1 MSDVLFA
8 DDELTIREAV
18 AYALRVEG
26 VKVRTYETGTG
37 ALDAARDRSFDL
49 VILDVM
55 LPDISGLEVCRRLRT
70 SSGVPVLLLT
80 ARDTEADL
88 VLGFEAGADDY
99 IKKPFSMT
107 ELVIRV
113 RAMLR
118 RQELDRSI
126 GQRIVSVGDLSI
138 DLARH
143 EVRVNGE
150 HVRLTPTEV
159 RLLTLLASDDRAYS
173 RREILEHVWET
184 MFVPDERSCDVHVA
198 NLRRKIEDDP
208 AHPKR
213 VLTVRGVGYRLGGE
227 DFFTEPVATVLR
239 LLVSVGHMVTAQAIP
254 EAAPAQHHERP
265 ILIFFT
271 SDTNGRC
278 RRAQGFL
285 AQVLQR
291 RHNHETFSLRF
302 VDQDDRPDLIDRFKV
317 EKTPTLM
324 VVSDKVVRGKLVEP
338 RGCEEIQAF
347 LAPWLH

>member
-37 ALDAARDRSFDL
+37 ALDAARDRAFDL

-213 VLTVRGVGYRLGGE
+213 VLTVRGVGYRLGG
-227 DFFTEPVATVLR
+227 
-239 LLVSVGHMVTAQAIP
+239 Q
-254 EAAPAQHHERP
+254 
-265 ILIFFT
+265 
-271 SDTNGRC
+271 
-278 RRAQGFL
+278 
-285 AQVLQR
+285 
-291 RHNHETFSLRF
+291 
-302 VDQDDRPDLIDRFKV
+302 
-317 EKTPTLM
+317 
-324 VVSDKVVRGKLVEP
+324 
-338 RGCEEIQAF
+338 
-347 LAPWLH
+347 

>member
-1 MSDVLFA
+1 MSHILFA

-26 VKVRTYETGTG
+26 VKVKTYDTGGG
-37 ALDAARDRSFDL
+37 ALDAARDRPFDL

-55 LPDISGLEVCRRLRT
+55 LPDISGLEVCRRLR
-70 SSGVPVLLLT
+70 SSSSVPVMLLT

-113 RAMLR
+113 RAILR
-118 RQELDRSI
+118 RQELDRSN

-143 EVRVNGE
+143 EVRVNGD

-159 RLLTLLASDDRAYS
+159 RLLTLLATEDRAYS

-184 MFVPDERSCDVHVA
+184 VFVPDERSCDVHVA

-208 AHPKR
+208 ARPKR
-213 VLTVRGVGYRLGGE
+213 VLTVRGVGYRLG
-227 DFFTEPVATVLR
+227 
-239 LLVSVGHMVTAQAIP
+239 
-254 EAAPAQHHERP
+254 
-265 ILIFFT
+265 
-271 SDTNGRC
+271 
-278 RRAQGFL
+278 
-285 AQVLQR
+285 
-291 RHNHETFSLRF
+291 
-302 VDQDDRPDLIDRFKV
+302 DR
-317 EKTPTLM
+317 
-324 VVSDKVVRGKLVEP
+324 
-338 RGCEEIQAF
+338 
-347 LAPWLH
+347 

>member
-26 VKVRTYETGTG
+26 VKVKTYETGG
-37 ALDAARDRSFDL
+37 AALDAARDKPFDL

-55 LPDISGLEVCRRLRT
+55 LPDISGLEVCRRIRT
-70 SSGVPVLLLT
+70 SSGVPVMLLT

-113 RAMLR
+113 RAILR

-143 EVRVNGE
+143 EVRVNGD

-159 RLLTLLASDDRAYS
+159 RLLTLLATEDRAYS

-184 MFVPDERSCDVHVA
+184 VFVPDERSCDVHVA

-213 VLTVRGVGYRLGGE
+213 VLTVRGVGYRLGG
-227 DFFTEPVATVLR
+227 R
-239 LLVSVGHMVTAQAIP
+239 
-254 EAAPAQHHERP
+254 
-265 ILIFFT
+265 
-271 SDTNGRC
+271 
-278 RRAQGFL
+278 
-285 AQVLQR
+285 
-291 RHNHETFSLRF
+291 
-302 VDQDDRPDLIDRFKV
+302 
-317 EKTPTLM
+317 
-324 VVSDKVVRGKLVEP
+324 
-338 RGCEEIQAF
+338 
-347 LAPWLH
+347 

>member
-213 VLTVRGVGYRLGGE
+213 VLTVRGVGYRLGG
-227 DFFTEPVATVLR
+227 R
-239 LLVSVGHMVTAQAIP
+239 
-254 EAAPAQHHERP
+254 
-265 ILIFFT
+265 
-271 SDTNGRC
+271 
-278 RRAQGFL
+278 
-285 AQVLQR
+285 
-291 RHNHETFSLRF
+291 
-302 VDQDDRPDLIDRFKV
+302 
-317 EKTPTLM
+317 
-324 VVSDKVVRGKLVEP
+324 
-338 RGCEEIQAF
+338 
-347 LAPWLH
+347 

>member
-1 MSDVLFA
+1 M
-8 DDELTIREAV
+8 
-18 AYALRVEG
+18 
-26 VKVRTYETGTG
+26 
-37 ALDAARDRSFDL
+37 
-49 VILDVM
+49 
-55 LPDISGLEVCRRLRT
+55 
-70 SSGVPVLLLT
+70 LLT

-99 IKKPFSMT
+99 VKKPFSMT

-118 RQELDRSI
+118 RQELDRAI

-213 VLTVRGVGYRLGGE
+213 VLTVRGVGYRLGG
-227 DFFTEPVATVLR
+227 R
-239 LLVSVGHMVTAQAIP
+239 
-254 EAAPAQHHERP
+254 
-265 ILIFFT
+265 
-271 SDTNGRC
+271 
-278 RRAQGFL
+278 
-285 AQVLQR
+285 
-291 RHNHETFSLRF
+291 
-302 VDQDDRPDLIDRFKV
+302 
-317 EKTPTLM
+317 
-324 VVSDKVVRGKLVEP
+324 
-338 RGCEEIQAF
+338 
-347 LAPWLH
+347 

>member
-26 VKVRTYETGTG
+26 VKVRTYDTGTG

-55 LPDISGLEVCRRLRT
+55 LPDISGLEVCRRLRA
-70 SSGVPVLLLT
+70 SSGVPVMLLT

-213 VLTVRGVGYRLGGE
+213 VLTVRGVGYRLGG
-227 DFFTEPVATVLR
+227 R
-239 LLVSVGHMVTAQAIP
+239 
-254 EAAPAQHHERP
+254 
-265 ILIFFT
+265 
-271 SDTNGRC
+271 
-278 RRAQGFL
+278 
-285 AQVLQR
+285 
-291 RHNHETFSLRF
+291 
-302 VDQDDRPDLIDRFKV
+302 
-317 EKTPTLM
+317 
-324 VVSDKVVRGKLVEP
+324 
-338 RGCEEIQAF
+338 
-347 LAPWLH
+347 